1 VRAEAHAPAAAD
13 GLNQPLNHGQPV
25 ANSQAFFDQTP
36 VPYLRRADVLKYMQ
50 SIPLQLASELKVR
63 EPQVQAAIDLLDGG
77 ATVPFIARYRKEAT
91 GGLDDVQM
99 RELEARLAYL
109 RELHQRRA
117 AILRSID
124 EQGKLTPELRAAI
137 EAAPTK
143 QELEDLYLP
152 YKPKRRTKGQIA
164 REFGIEPLA
173 DQLWADP
180 ALDPQDAAKPFVKT
194 EKSEGGE
201 DFTTIG
207 AVLDGVRDILSERW
221 AEDAQLVQSLRE
233 WLWAEGV
240 LQSKLT
246 AGKNENDPEVAK
258 FRDYHDYAEPI
269 GRVPSHRAL
278 AVFRGRALEILDA
291 KLVVPEP
298 ETAGVALAPPS
309 TPSLAEGRIARHLGW
324 SHQGRAADDLL
335 RRCVAWTWRVKLGL
349 STERDLFARL
359 RDEAEKVAIK
369 VFADNLRDLLLAAPA
384 GPKAVMGLD
393 PGIRTGVKVAVVDAT
408 GKLLETATVYP
419 HEPRRDW
426 DGSLHT
432 LAGLVARHGVQL
444 IAIGNGTASRE
455 TDRLAGDLIKLV
467 QKQAPAAI
475 EKVVISEAGASVYSA
490 SEYASQELPDVDVS
504 LRGAASIARRLQDP
518 LAELV
523 KIDPKSIGV
532 GQYQHDVNQSELAR
546 QLDAVV
552 EDCVNGV
559 GVDLNT
565 ASAPLLARV
574 SGLSGT
580 VAKAVV
586 RWREQH
592 GAFRSRQQLLEVGG
606 LGPKTFEQSAGFLR
620 IRGGDNPLDM
630 TGVHPE
636 TYPVVEQ
643 ILLRTGRPIEQLMGR
658 AELLKPLKPEAFA
671 TDRFGAVTVKDIL
684 TELEK
689 PGRDPRPDF
698 KVARFNEGVEAIT
711 DLQPGMVLEGTVSNV
726 AQFGAFVD
734 LGVHQ
739 DGLVHV
745 SQLANRFVADARE
758 VVKTG
763 QIVKV
768 KVLEVDVARKRI
780 SLTMRLDAQQPRRD
794 APRENRFEHAS
805 RGGLAAGQRRGGPAP
820 SASTAMSSA
829 FEKLKTRRP

>member
-1 VRAEAHAPAAAD
+1 MSLAIIEQIAREIAV
-13 GLNQPLNHGQPV
+13 QP
-25 ANSQAFFDQTP
+25 
-36 VPYLRRADVLKYMQ
+36 R
-50 SIPLQLASELKVR
+50 
-63 EPQVQAAIDLLDGG
+63 QVQVAVELLDGG

-91 GGLDDVQM
+91 GGLDDIQL
-99 RELEARLAYL
+99 RELEARLSYL
-109 RELHQRRA
+109 RELADRREA
-117 AILRSID
+117 VLKSIE
-124 EQGKLTPELRAAI
+124 EQGKLTPALRAAI

-180 ALDPQDAAKPFVKT
+180 SLNPQEAAQPFVKA
-194 EKSEGGE
+194 EKGEGGE
-201 DFTTIG
+201 DFTTVA

-221 AEDAQLVQSLRE
+221 AEDAALVQNLRE
-233 WLWAEGV
+233 WMWNEGL
-240 LQSKLT
+240 LQSKRM
-246 AGKNENDPEVAK
+246 AAKNENDAEVAK
-258 FRDYHDYAEPI
+258 FRYYFDYDEPFA
-269 GRVPSHRAL
+269 RVPSHRAL
-278 AVFRGRALEILDA
+278 AVFRGRAQDILDA
-291 KLVVPEP
+291 KLVLPEAPEP
-298 ETAGVALAPPS
+298 DKPSPQRRAAPEQGEAPSGGSGPRAAGERGG
-309 TPSLAEGRIARHLGW
+309 PSLAEGRIALHLGW
-324 SHQGRAADDLL
+324 SHQSRPADDLL
-335 RRCVAWTWRVKLGL
+335 RKCVSWTWRVKLSL
-349 STERDLFARL
+349 SIERDLFTRL
-359 RDEAEKVAIK
+359 REEAEKVAIK
-369 VFADNLRDLLLAAPA
+369 VFGDNLRDLLLAAPA
-384 GPKAVMGLD
+384 GQKAVMGLD
-393 PGIRTGVKVAVVDAT
+393 PGIRTGVKVAVVDTT
-408 GKLLETATVYP
+408 GKLVDTATVYP

-432 LAGLVARHGVQL
+432 LARLCAQHGVQL

-455 TDRLAGDLIKLV
+455 TDKLAGDLIKLLE
-467 QKQAPAAI
+467 KTAAANDMPKPTI
-475 EKVVISEAGASVYSA
+475 QKVVISEAGASVYSA

-532 GQYQHDVNQSELAR
+532 GQYQHDVNQGELAR

-565 ASAPLLARV
+565 ASAPLLSRV
-574 SGLSGT
+574 SGLSAT
-580 VAKAVV
+580 VAKSIVK
-586 RWREQH
+586 WREAN
-592 GAFRSRQQLLEVGG
+592 GAFADRQQLLKVTG
-606 LGPKTFEQSAGFLR
+606 LGAKTFEQSAGFLR
-620 IRGGDNPLDM
+620 IRGGSNPLDM

-643 ILLRTGRPIEQLMGR
+643 IIAKAGKPVNQVMGR
-658 AELLKPLKPEAFA
+658 TDVLKALKPELFA
-671 TDRFGAVTVKDIL
+671 NEQFGVITVKDIL
-684 TELEK
+684 QELEK

-698 KVARFNEGVEAIT
+698 AVARFNEGVEDVA
-711 DLQPGMVLEGTVSNV
+711 DLREGMVLEGTVSNV

-745 SQLANRFVADARE
+745 SQLSNKFVNDARE

-768 KVLEVDVARKRI
+768 KVLEVDVPRKRI
-780 SLTMRLDAQQPRRD
+780 SLSMKLDAPTGGAQHRADEPRS
-794 APRENRFEHAS
+794 NRFESAGRS
-805 RGGLAAGQRRGGPAP
+805 RSGYGGQGKGQAQP
-820 SASTAMSSA
+820 STAMASA
-829 FEKLKTRRP
+829 FEKLKGLR

>member
-1 VRAEAHAPAAAD
+1 
-13 GLNQPLNHGQPV
+13 
-25 ANSQAFFDQTP
+25 
-36 VPYLRRADVLKYMQ
+36 MQ
-50 SIPLQLASELKVR
+50 SIASQIASELKVR
-63 EPQVQAAIDLLDGG
+63 QAQVQTAVDLLDGG

-109 RELHQRRA
+109 RELHERRA
-117 AILRSID
+117 AILKSID
-124 EQGKLTPELRAAI
+124 DQGKLTPELRAAI

-173 DQLWADP
+173 EQLWADP
-180 ALDPQDAAKPFVKT
+180 RLDPNEAAKPFVQA
-194 EKSEGGE
+194 EKGEGGE
-201 DFTTIG
+201 DFTTVP

-221 AEDAQLVQSLRE
+221 AEDAALVQKLRE
-233 WLWAEGV
+233 WLWAEGL
-240 LQSKLT
+240 LQSKLA
-246 AGKNENDPEVAK
+246 AGRNEHDSEVAK
-258 FRDYHDYAEPI
+258 FRDYHDYDEPI
-269 GRVPSHRAL
+269 ARVPSHRAL

-291 KLVVPEP
+291 KLVLPEP
-298 ETAGVALAPPS
+298 PLPEGESARPG
-309 TPSLAEGRIARHLGW
+309 TPSLAEGRIALHLGW

-335 RRCVAWTWRVKLGL
+335 RRCVAWTWRVKLSL
-349 STERDLFARL
+349 STERELFARL
-359 RDEAEKVAIK
+359 REEAEKVAIK

-384 GPKAVMGLD
+384 GPRVVMGLD

-408 GKLLETATVYP
+408 GKLVETATVYP

-426 DGSLHT
+426 DGSLRA
-432 LAGLVARHGVQL
+432 LGRLVARHGVQL

-455 TDRLAGDLIKLV
+455 TDRLAGELIKLA
-467 QKQAPAAI
+467 QKAAAPAI
-475 EKVVISEAGASVYSA
+475 QKIVISEAGASVYSA
-490 SEYASQELPDVDVS
+490 SEYASQELPEVDVS
-504 LRGAASIARRLQDP
+504 LRGAVSIARRLQDP

-532 GQYQHDVNQSELAR
+532 GQYQHDVNQGELAR
-546 QLDAVV
+546 TLDAVV

-565 ASAPLLARV
+565 ASSPLLARV
-574 SGLSGT
+574 SGLSPT
-580 VAKAVV
+580 VARAVV

-592 GAFRSRQQLLEVGG
+592 GAFRDRQQLLQVSG

-643 ILLRTGRPIEQLMGR
+643 IILKAGKPIDQLMGR
-658 AELLKPLKPEAFA
+658 AELLKSLRPEQFS
-671 TDRFGAVTVKDIL
+671 TEKFGVVTTRDIL
-684 TELEK
+684 AELEK

-698 KVARFNEGVEAIT
+698 KVARFNEGVQDIA
-711 DLQPGMVLEGTVSNV
+711 DLREGMVLEGTVSNV
-726 AQFGAFVD
+726 AAFGAFVD

-745 SQLANRFVADARE
+745 SQLANRFVGDARE
-758 VVKTG
+758 IVKTG
-763 QIVKV
+763 QMVRV

-780 SLTMRLDAQQPRRD
+780 SLSMKLDAAPGRRD
-794 APRENRFEHAS
+794 APRANRFESAP
-805 RGGLAAGQRRGGPAP
+805 RGRNRPGGLDGAGA
-820 SASTAMSSA
+820 TAMASA
-829 FEKLKTRRP
+829 FERLRNSSGS

>member
-1 VRAEAHAPAAAD
+1 
-13 GLNQPLNHGQPV
+13 
-25 ANSQAFFDQTP
+25 
-36 VPYLRRADVLKYMQ
+36 MQ
-50 SIPLQLASELKVR
+50 SITAQIAAELKVR
-63 EPQVQAAIDLLDGG
+63 ENQVAAAVELLDGG

-109 RELHQRRA
+109 RELHERRA
-117 AILRSID
+117 AILKSID

-137 EAAPTK
+137 DAAPTK

-180 ALDPQDAAKPFVKT
+180 TQDPQEAAKPFVKP
-194 EKSEGGE
+194 EKGEGGE
-201 DFTTIG
+201 DFTTIP

-221 AEDAQLVQSLRE
+221 AEDAHLVQSLRE
-233 WLWAEGV
+233 WLWAEGL
-240 LQSKLT
+240 LQSKLAT
-246 AGKNENDPEVAK
+246 GKNENDPEVAK
-258 FRDYHDYAEPI
+258 FRDYHDYDEPI

-291 KLVVPEP
+291 KLVLPEP
-298 ETAGVALAPPS
+298 PLPEGEKAKPG
-309 TPSLAEGRIARHLGW
+309 TPSLAEGRIALHLGW
-324 SHQGRAADDLL
+324 SHQGRPADDLL
-335 RRCVAWTWRVKLGL
+335 RKCVAWTWRVKLSL

-359 RDEAEKVAIK
+359 REDAEKVAIK
-369 VFADNLRDLLLAAPA
+369 VFGDNLRDLLLAAPA
-384 GPKAVMGLD
+384 GAKAVMGLD

-408 GKLLETATVYP
+408 GKLVDTATVYP
-419 HEPRRDW
+419 HEPRKDW

-432 LAGLVARHGVQL
+432 LAKLVTKHGVQL

-455 TDRLAGDLIKLV
+455 TDKLAGDLIKLV
-467 QKQAPAAI
+467 QKQAAALVGQAPPAI
-475 EKVVISEAGASVYSA
+475 EKIVISEAGASVYSA

-586 RWREQH
+586 RWRESH
-592 GAFRSRQQLLEVGG
+592 GAFKSRQQLLEVSG

-643 ILLRTGRPIEQLMGR
+643 IIVKTGKPIDQIMGR
-658 AELLKPLKPEAFA
+658 SELLKPLKPEAFA
-671 TDRFGAVTVKDIL
+671 TEQFGAVTVKDIL
-684 TELEK
+684 AELEK

-698 KVARFNEGVEAIT
+698 KVARFNEGVEDIA
-711 DLQPGMVLEGTVSNV
+711 DLKEGMVLEGTVSNV

-745 SQLANRFVADARE
+745 SQLSNKFVNDARE

-768 KVLEVDVARKRI
+768 KVLEVDVPRKRI
-780 SLTMRLDAQQPRRD
+780 SLTMKLDAQAPRRD
-794 APRENRFEHAS
+794 GPRENRFEHAGRGDRG
-805 RGGLAAGQRRGGPAP
+805 RGGYAGASGRGGAPAP
-820 SASTAMSSA
+820 QGAMASA
-829 FEKLKTRRP
+829 FEKLKGLQTK